1 MHIYSCFIIFE
12 GYFEYKIFSC
22 IYLYS
27 VVALKVEFLFFW
39 KWFCLICQRHLLF
52 SLLFHWLLKVLILHF
67 QSAKTCSNGSSSS
80 GNCVRIWHLFLC
92 LWIIWKSGYFLSPSN
107 NDQGLDN
114 VGFFFYVLL
123 ILHLL
128 FWTENLIQVVSI
140 FFKQIGALSCRNFKY
155 FFIRPCI
162 NFQDNN
168 LPIFLSLKIKYNSF
182 WGKLNLMYL
191 RSSCH

>member
-1 MHIYSCFIIFE
+1 MHIYTSFIIFE

-27 VVALKVEFLFFW
+27 AVALKVEFLFFW

-52 SLLFHWLLKVLILHF
+52 SLLFHWLLKVLILHS

-80 GNCVRIWHLFLC
+80 GNCVGIWQLFLC
-92 LWIIWKSGYFLSPSN
+92 LWVIWKSGYFLSPSN

-114 VGFFFYVLL
+114 VGFFFMSYWSY
-123 ILHLL
+123 ICY
-128 FWTENLIQVVSI
+128 FGKKDLIQVVSI
-140 FFKQIGALSCRNFKY
+140 FFKQIGALNCRNFKY

-168 LPIFLSLKIKYNSF
+168 LPIFLSLKIKCNSF
-182 WGKLNLMYL
+182 LGKLNLMYQ